1 MSATMPEWLTRP
13 FAGDTHLSA
22 LDAEVRL
29 IVALALGALISL
41 IYRIVRGPRAAGSTL
56 LATLVML
63 TVLIAMTTIVI
74 GDNVARAFAI
84 VGALSI
90 VRFRTV
96 VEDTRDTA
104 FVIFAVG
111 VGLAV
116 GAGYLVVPLLTL
128 PIAFA
133 AAFVFH
139 RFVEEPSPRDA
150 GGVGCSLAVRY
161 PAEFTGHEALRA
173 AIATYVRRSRLTG
186 IGTARAGSAIEE
198 TFEAA
203 VADEAGMRALA
214 TALRAIPGVLS
225 VEVQASDR

>member
-1 MSATMPEWLTRP
+1 MPDWLTRP
-13 FAGDTHLSA
+13 FAGDAQLPA
-22 LDAEVRL
+22 FDAEMRL
-29 IVALALGALISL
+29 LAALGFGFLIAL
-41 IYRIVRGPRAAGSTL
+41 IYRAVRGPRAARHTL
-56 LATLVML
+56 LATLVLL

-128 PIAFA
+128 PIAFV
-133 AAFVFH
+133 AAFAF
-139 RFVEEPSPRDA
+139 RAWLEEPSPRDA
-150 GGVGCSLAVRY
+150 GGIAVGVTVRY
-161 PAEFTGHEALRA
+161 ASDFAAHAELAS
-173 AIATYVRRSRLTG
+173 AIAGSTLGRRLRG
-186 IGTARAGSAIEE
+186 IGTARAGAAIEE
-198 TFEAA
+198 THEAT
-203 VADEAGMRALA
+203 VADELAMRSLA
-214 TALRAIPGVLS
+214 AAVRAVPGVLS
-225 VEVQASDR
+225 VEVQVSDR